1 MYFNLFLL
9 YLSHMDENRS
19 DLKNMLDYNR
29 RLKTFDLKSGQFSPA
44 SELARGLIYAR
55 TKEKATKEEQ
65 S

>member
-1 MYFNLFLL
+1 
-9 YLSHMDENRS
+9 
-19 DLKNMLDYNR
+19 MLDYNR